1 MNFLRALLILLAVA
15 SPIQAQVNW
24 HWTFEEHQLDI
35 KEGGRMN
42 SVAVNP
48 SPAHT
53 NEMLVASETGGLFS
67 SIDSG
72 MHWTHV
78 DELPVN
84 FTQSIAYLPDAVLV
98 SAKTDFRK
106 KGGGVWR
113 RRNGEQTWTPV
124 LFDAVPGQGLSAY
137 EIAVQP
143 DTGDVFVGTSNG
155 AFKSTNGGITW
166 DSFFRPSPGDPAL
179 YSVVADERVLA
190 AGPTGVWQLL
200 SAGSVRRSNVVDGGV
215 REMHALAVVPNTGM
229 IFLMNDAGKLLV
241 FPNFGGILGFTNLD
255 LAPTAGQCNGLPFI
269 KAFLKDFE
277 GSTSLHLFLSDR
289 CGLYKLVSPRNSS
302 LFDTPWNLVDV
313 DEDEPRDLAF
323 DWDDA
328 PALLG
333 TTAGLHRP
341 VGASWRI
348 VGGGRQGGYNALQI
362 NEVRGQFVDGNLR
375 PDLYIGTQDN
385 KLWAWRLQ
393 PDTLVSHGAEGHFI
407 ELPRRVAPQSDCKMA
422 FVTDEQRKKSEELFT
437 GLADWPDAQDED
449 GAPAMIRQG
458 RYVQQVKG
466 PAFMDGLALTKDCG
480 GGWEQFAMFGEEP
493 RDLPKLAR
501 AGRPK
506 DPVLTDVVY
515 QAYRNPGGRNLLMRI
530 SRPVNATA
538 GVIPAYPL
546 MTNFGS
552 LGVNPT
558 MFAWYQVYAVD
569 PADPLH
575 LIAADVANGFM
586 QESTNGGGEWTKM
599 NDLTDK
605 VLGTEFNFRAA
616 LNGPAA
622 GQIFPIVTA
631 VSFSPQDSRL
641 VLAGTSEAGIFASND
656 HGHTWTKIKDSEHV
670 TYVTSFYW
678 ETTNTVFVSTY
689 GRGLWKLRNRRIAA
703 SFDDFCSSCQV
714 VSNSSAPVHGSAL
727 VFEGQILGVRTSNRQ
742 LREVFVTPGSSVVFT
757 GDLDDLQED
766 ITITVSDGRDPKEFE
781 PLPKGPDGWVAT
793 GVVFAKG
800 DEFTGAA
807 FAKEEMSLLPPPS
820 EKEIKDST
828 ESPAK
833 GHPYIR
839 LTASASR
846 GIPTAAP
853 QEVFNLS
860 ATGFAAGTTYEV
872 LVDDAPVKG
881 TMTADR
887 DGAFS
892 TRVTAPSQT
901 GYHSVSV
908 RMVGEETV
916 VDSSMI
922 LVRY

>member
-1 MNFLRALLILLAVA
+1 MNFLRVLLIALAVA
-15 SPIQAQVNW
+15 LPIQAQVNW

-48 SPAHT
+48 SPAHS

-84 FTQSIAYLPDAVLV
+84 FTQSVAYLPDAVLV

-113 RRNGEQTWTPV
+113 RVNGQQEWTPV
-124 LFDAVPGQGLSAY
+124 LFDRAPGQGLSAY

-143 DTGDVFVGTSNG
+143 DTGAIFVGTSDG
-155 AFKSTNGGITW
+155 AYQSTDGGINW
-166 DSFFRPSPGDPAL
+166 NHFFRPSPGDPTL
-179 YSVVADERVLA
+179 FSVAADERVLA

-200 SAGSVRRSNVVDGGV
+200 SAGSVRRSNTIDGAV
-215 REMHALAVVPNTGM
+215 REMHALAVVPHTGM
-229 IFLMNDAGKLLV
+229 IFLVNSAGDLLV
-241 FPNFGGILGFTNLD
+241 FPNFAGILGFTNLD
-255 LAPTAGQCNGLPFI
+255 LAPKAGRCNGLPFI
-269 KAFLKDFE
+269 KAFLQDFE
-277 GSTSLHLFLSDR
+277 GSSSLHLFLSDR
-289 CGLYKLVSPRNSS
+289 CGLYTLVAPRNSS
-302 LFDTPWNLVDV
+302 LFTTTWNLADV

-341 VGASWRI
+341 VGAAWRI
-348 VGGGRQGGYNALQI
+348 VGGGREGGYNALQI
-362 NEVRGQFVDGNLR
+362 NEVRGQLVEGALR

-385 KLWAWRLQ
+385 KLWAWSLQ
-393 PDTLVSHGAEGHFI
+393 TNTLLSRGGEGHFI
-407 ELPRRVAPQSDCKMA
+407 ELPRQVAPQSDCKMT
-422 FVTDEQRKKSEELFT
+422 FVVDEQRKKSEELFN
-437 GLADWPDAQDED
+437 GLTDWPDAPGEA
-449 GAPAMIRQG
+449 GAPAMIRQ
-458 RYVQQVKG
+458 RKYIQQVKG
-466 PAFMDGLALTKDCG
+466 PAFMEGLALTKDCG
-480 GGWEQFAMFGEEP
+480 TGWEQFAMFGEEP

-506 DPVLTDVVY
+506 DPTLTDIVY
-515 QAYRNPGGRNLLMRI
+515 QAYRSPGGRNLLMRI
-530 SRPVNATA
+530 ERPVSATS

-552 LGVNPT
+552 IGINPT

-575 LIAADVANGFM
+575 LIAADVANGSM
-586 QESTNGGGEWTKM
+586 QESTDGGGEWTKM
-599 NDLTDK
+599 TDLTDK
-605 VLGTEFNFRAA
+605 VLGTDFIFRAA
-616 LNGPAA
+616 LNGPAV
-622 GQIFPIVTA
+622 GEIFPIVTA

-656 HGHTWTKIKDSEHV
+656 HGQTWTKITDSEHV

-678 ETTNTVFVSTY
+678 ETANTVFVSTY

-703 SFDDFCSSCQV
+703 SFDDFCGSCQA

-727 VFEGQILGVRTSNRQ
+727 VFEGHVLGVRTSNRQ

-766 ITITVSDGRDPKEFE
+766 IAITVSDGRDPKELE

-793 GVVFAKG
+793 GVVFAKD

-807 FAKEEMSLLPPPS
+807 FAKEEMSLLPPQS
-820 EKEIKDST
+820 DKQIKDST

-846 GIPTAAP
+846 GIATAVP
-853 QEVFNLS
+853 QEVFELS
-860 ATGFAAGTTYEV
+860 ATDFTAGASYEV

-881 TMTADR
+881 TVTADR
-887 DGAFS
+887 AGSF
-892 TRVTAPSQT
+892 TTTITAPSQM
-901 GYHSVSV
+901 GYHSVAV
-908 RMVGEETV
+908 RMVGEGTV
-916 VDSSMI
+916 IDSSMI